1 MRISALRIPLLT
13 LLILVPTASRLA
25 AGGDPSPAPEKDAKK
40 KKTIV
45 VHSPEKE
52 IVIDGDRVAVWDD
65 GDEPD
70 EIVADLPELDQKELS
85 RFLRLHGR
93 SGGYLGVSSIEMTP
107 ELRQHFGAP
116 KEAGVLVG
124 TVEPDSPAAKA
135 GVLVGDIITAVDGEK
150 IDSSHDLS
158 RSIRRHREGEKVKI
172 DLLRDRSPKSL
183 QATVVE
189 RKGREI
195 RIGDF
200 GPGLRQFRWKDW
212 DFDGPAVAPVPPVP
226 PVPPVA
232 PVPPGAPRWNGLRER
247 LDRLEER
254 LKELESRLPAR

>member
-1 MRISALRIPLLT
+1 MRISALRIPLLA
-13 LLILVPTASRLA
+13 LLILVPTASRLS
-25 AGGDPSPAPEKDAKK
+25 AGADPPPAPEKDAKK

-52 IVIDGDRVAVWDD
+52 IVIDGDRVAVWND
-65 GDEPD
+65 GDEPE
-70 EIVADLPELDQKELS
+70 EIVADLPELDEKELS
-85 RFLRLHGR
+85 RILHFHGLT
-93 SGGYLGVSSIEMTP
+93 GGYLGVTSVELTP

-150 IDSSHDLS
+150 IDSSRDLS
-158 RSIRRHREGEKVKI
+158 RSVRRHKEGEKVKI

-183 QATVVE
+183 QATLVE
-189 RKGREI
+189 RKGREL
-195 RIGDF
+195 RLGDF
-200 GPGLRQFRWKDW
+200 GPGLRKFRFGSKDW

-226 PVPPVA
+226 PVA
-232 PVPPGAPRWNGLRER
+232 PVPPDAPRWNGLRER
-247 LDRLEER
+247 LDSLEKR
-254 LKELESRLPAR
+254 LKELESRLPAP